1 MENNLQ
7 TLVQSFVKDPR
18 NPQSNL
24 ELGQFYDGLG
34 QYASALSFY
43 LRAAELSTDEH
54 LAYDCLI
61 RNFLLFR
68 KQTNRTHSAKGQ
80 LLHALAL
87 CPTRPEAYFHLTK
100 LQEEK
105 QEWQEMYTTALQ
117 GWKLK
122 QPVDRRTTLDLEY
135 PGDHLLLFQRA
146 VAGWWVDQGNE
157 SRLLFRHLLDEYKLE
172 EEYSIA
178 CRNNL
183 NTIKGNLYPSLR
195 YKSELKDRLAVK
207 FEGLDAVEEN
217 NSQTYQDIFVLT
229 MLNGKKQGRYLEI
242 GAGDP
247 FYNNNT
253 ALLESAFEWTGA
265 SIELS
270 KELVGKFNEERVNRS
285 IQADATEF
293 NYTKVIG
300 KKSTTFDYLQVDCEP
315 PSNTFKALQLIPLDT
330 CKFGVI
336 TYEHDYY
343 ADETKSYREKSR
355 EYLTSYGYELIV
367 GDISADMNS
376 SYEDWWV
383 HPELVDRSIIDQM
396 KSTQDCIKR
405 ADLYMQGFYR

>member
-1 MENNLQ
+1 
-7 TLVQSFVKDPR
+7 
-18 NPQSNL
+18 
-24 ELGQFYDGLG
+24 
-34 QYASALSFY
+34 
-43 LRAAELSTDEH
+43 
-54 LAYDCLI
+54 
-61 RNFLLFR
+61 
-68 KQTNRTHSAKGQ
+68 
-80 LLHALAL
+80 
-87 CPTRPEAYFHLTK
+87 
-100 LQEEK
+100 
-105 QEWQEMYTTALQ
+105 
-117 GWKLK
+117 
-122 QPVDRRTTLDLEY
+122 
-135 PGDHLLLFQRA
+135 
-146 VAGWWVDQGNE
+146 
-157 SRLLFRHLLDEYKLE
+157 
-172 EEYSIA
+172 
-178 CRNNL
+178 
-183 NTIKGNLYPSLR
+183 
-195 YKSELKDRLAVK
+195 
-207 FEGLDAVEEN
+207 
-217 NSQTYQDIFVLT
+217 

-343 ADETKSYREKSR
+343 TDETKSYREKSR